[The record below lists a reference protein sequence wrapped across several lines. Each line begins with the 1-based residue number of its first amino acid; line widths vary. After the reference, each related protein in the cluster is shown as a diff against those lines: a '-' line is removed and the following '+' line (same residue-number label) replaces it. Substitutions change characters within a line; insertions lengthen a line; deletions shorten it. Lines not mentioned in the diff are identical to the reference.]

1 MIKFKNKQLTEFDL
15 ISVFF
20 DLIIANRFNL
30 RLIIELMSQ
39 KIIGSAGFI
48 GISD

>member
-1 MIKFKNKQLTEFDL
+1 MIKFKNKQLTEFHL

-20 DLIIANRFNL
+20 DLIIANGFNS

-39 KIIGSAGFI
+39 EIIGHAGFI
-48 GISD
+48 GNPD